1 MSFIDR
7 VKNFF
12 GSEKRNVSNLT
23 NPQPWMLGGL
33 NFGGVKGMTVNRNTA
48 LSISAVYRAVDLI
61 SGVIASIPFYV
72 YKKNG
77 DSRQRIENHIISKRF
92 NRSASSW
99 MNSYDFKKTLAVHL
113 LVDGNAYV
121 WIKPNGKYKLLDYRY
136 VQPYLFEDEKYYR
149 VINMKGGILTDDEV
163 LHFKGI
169 SFGADGAMVTQ
180 YSDNLK
186 GVSPIQATYGVHSG
200 ALAENV
206 FSNKFFENGANPS
219 GVIEHPETLG
229 DIAYNRL
236 KSSFSESYGGLDN
249 VGKTVVLEQGG
260 KYKQISINP
269 KDAMLIEKKKL
280 TVEDIARVYGV
291 PPHLLYNLDRATYNS
306 VENLSTEF
314 VKYTIK
320 LRIEA
325 LESEI
330 EFKYFPNDLSHEVRA
345 DLDSL
350 LRGDSA
356 ARSELYRTLYN
367 TGAMSPNEIRV
378 REGLNPYEGGEQK
391 FTQVNMMVIK
401 PNMKNPTQ
409 NKTVPPPK
417 M

>member
-1 MSFIDR
+1 MGLVSR
-7 VKNFF
+7 TLNLF
-12 GSEKRNVSNLT
+12 GLQKRSVSNLVT
-23 NPQPWMLGGL
+23 PQPWMFGGAS
-33 NFGGVKGMTVNRNTA
+33 FGGVKGMNVNRNTA

-72 YKKNG
+72 YKKEGENRKR
-77 DSRQRIENHIISKRF
+77 DLNHIVSRRF

-113 LVDGNAYV
+113 LIDGNAYV
-121 WIKPNGKYKLLDYRY
+121 WIKPDGAYKLLDYRQVY
-136 VQPYLFEDEKYYR
+136 PFLFEDEKFYR
-149 VINMKGGILTDDEV
+149 VTSIKGGVLSDSEV

-169 SFGADGAMVTQ
+169 SFGADGAEVSQ
-180 YSDNLK
+180 YSEGLK
-186 GVSPIQATYGVHSG
+186 GVSPISATYDIHSG
-200 ALAENV
+200 ALAETV

-219 GVIEHPETLG
+219 GVIEHPELMT
-229 DIAYNRL
+229 DTSYNRL
-236 KSSFSESYGGLDN
+236 KTSFDASYGGLNN

-269 KDAMLIEKKKL
+269 RDAMLIEKKKL

-320 LRIEA
+320 PRLEA

-330 EFKYFPNDLSHEVRA
+330 DFKYFGDDLSYEVRA
-345 DLDSL
+345 DIDSL

-356 ARSELYRTLYN
+356 ARAEFYRTLFN
-367 TGAMSPNEIRV
+367 SGAMSPNEIRA
-378 REGLNPYEGGEQK
+378 REGTNPYEGGNQK
-391 FTQVNMMVIK
+391 FIQVNMMPVV
-401 PNMKNPTQ
+401 PEMKNPHTE
-409 NKTVPPPK
+409 NTGE
-417 M
+417 